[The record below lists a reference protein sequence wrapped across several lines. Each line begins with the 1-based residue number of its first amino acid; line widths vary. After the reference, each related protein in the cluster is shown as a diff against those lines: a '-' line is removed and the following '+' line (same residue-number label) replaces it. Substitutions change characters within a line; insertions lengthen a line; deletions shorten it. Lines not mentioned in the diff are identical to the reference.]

1 MKKILL
7 FFVAALLLAS
17 CGVERGTLEVTVF
30 NPSDLDRNGQLVE
43 VGMDIVSHR
52 LKLDDT
58 TQFVIVDGIGKQVP
72 YQLTYDGKLLFP
84 IDVKANDSAVYV
96 VQVGTP
102 QEELFD
108 MAVYGRKYPERVDD
122 VAWENDRVAFRTYGP
137 ALQANG
143 ERAFGYDVWLKRVP
157 ELVVEDRYE
166 KELNPATK
174 AQIDSLRR
182 MGKDSEANELYQS
195 VSYHVDHGN
204 GLDCYKVGP
213 TLGGGAAAL
222 LVDDEIVY
230 PYCYVGE
237 PEILDNGP
245 LRFTVKLTYAPTVI
259 KGDSAVVETR
269 IISLDKGSYMNK
281 TEVSYSGLTVP
292 TPIAAGIVIHPE
304 NPDAYTLEPE
314 KGYVTY
320 TDLSD
325 NIHNGN
331 GEIYLGIVSHL
342 MSEAKVVLFSEEESK
357 TLRGGACGHVL
368 AIAEYLEPDFK
379 HTYYW
384 GNGWSKYGFADADAW
399 NAYVAEFAYKV
410 QHPLGVQVK

>member
-1 MKKILL
+1 MKKTSL

-17 CGVERGTLEVTVF
+17 CGKQGPLQVMVS
-30 NPSDLDRNGQLVE
+30 NPLDINRSGELVE
-43 VGMDIVSHR
+43 VCMEKVSKQ
-52 LKLDDT
+52 LGLNDT
-58 TQFVIVDGIGKQVP
+58 TQFVVVNEAGEQVP
-72 YQLTYDGKLLFP
+72 YQLTHDGKLIFP
-84 IDVKANDSAVYV
+84 TEVAAGASAVYT

-102 QEELFD
+102 QENLFES
-108 MAVYGRKYPERVDD
+108 AVYGRKYPERVDD
-122 VAWENDRVAFRTYGP
+122 VAWENDRTAYRTYGP

-166 KELNPATK
+166 KELSPATK

-182 MGKDSEANELYQS
+182 IGQGEEANKLYQS

-222 LVDDEIVY
+222 LVDDAIVY

-245 LRFTVKLTYAPTVI
+245 LRFTVKLNYGPAAI
-259 KGDSAVVETR
+259 KGDSAVAETR
-269 IISLDKGSYMNK
+269 IISLDKGSQMNK
-281 TEVSYSGLTVP
+281 TVVAYNGLTVA
-292 TPIAAGIVIHPE
+292 TPVAAGIVIHPE
-304 NPDAYTLEPE
+304 NPEAYVLDADN
-314 KGYVTY
+314 GYVTY

-331 GEIYLGIVSHL
+331 GEIYLGITFPNE
-342 MSEAKVVLFSEEESK
+342 MKEAKAVLFSEEESK
-357 TLRGGACGHVL
+357 SLRGGASGHVL
-368 AIAEYLEPDFK
+368 AVSEYKPNTEF
-379 HTYYW
+379 TYYW
-384 GNGWSKYGFADADAW
+384 GSGWSKYGFDATTW
-399 NAYVAEFAYKV
+399 NAYVAEFAQKV
-410 QHPLGVQVK
+410 RNPLVVKY